1 MNNKD
6 NNSNRRI
13 IDSGRQKKSGQDDKG
28 MEKGMVTPVPSYK
41 PKPSQPKP
49 SQPKPS
55 SKK

>member
-6 NNSNRRI
+6 NNLNRRI
-13 IDSGRQKKSGQDDKG
+13 INPEQQKKSGQDNKSI
-28 MEKGMVTPVPSYK
+28 EKGTATPVPSYK

>member
-6 NNSNRRI
+6 NNLNRRI
-13 IDSGRQKKSGQDDKG
+13 INPEQQKKSGQDNKSI
-28 MEKGMVTPVPSYK
+28 EKGTATPVPSYK

-49 SQPKPS
+49 S